1 MSIALVFAAAL
12 LQASP
17 TPAATPVD
25 PNARI
30 CRKLPAPTGSR
41 VAAKRECRTALD
53 WAAIDAENNRDVDQM
68 RRRTGRQ
75 NY

>member
-12 LQASP
+12 LQTSP
-17 TPAATPVD
+17 TPAATPAD
-25 PNARI
+25 PNARV
-30 CRKLPAPTGSR
+30 CRKVPAPTGSR
-41 VAAKRECRTALD
+41 VVAKRECRTALE

-68 RRRTGRQ
+68 RRRTARQ

>member
-1 MSIALVFAAAL
+1 MPIALVFAAML
-12 LQASP
+12 LQTSP
-17 TPAATPVD
+17 TPAAKPTD

-30 CRKLPAPTGSR
+30 CRKVQAPTGSR
-41 VAAKRECRTALD
+41 VNAKRECRTALE
-53 WAAIDAENNRDVDQM
+53 WAAVDAENNRDIDQM